1 MKKRVFCIVLAVM
14 LCLSAL
20 PLSVFAYA
28 HDETAPLPEGVYKTW
43 KQYDARWTDVIIGV
57 DPWYDSAGVYHEYET
72 VGHAGCL
79 ISSMAILARA
89 YGLTL
94 ADGTE
99 INPGT
104 LATAMYDGGSCKYLT
119 AAGGAK
125 YDTAFETLIPGVRFA
140 FYKSSYQPAADIA
153 ALLAN
158 DEKEYAVI
166 VGVNGWAHYVAVDYV
181 QDGEVYICDTGY
193 PKTKLSEYNFT
204 GMLVFE
210 IDESHVDGGEI
221 IPAKPTWVVEEPDGI
236 RIRGGAGLSYERTG
250 AYAYGAEI
258 EVLETAEADGYLWG
272 RTSLGWCALRS
283 LDGTE
288 VFCVCT
294 SDAKYSVTYHTNGG
308 EGAPE
313 MQYKTAGE
321 SLTLRTEIPTKEGY
335 TFLGWSPD
343 PTAVSAK
350 YAPGASYH
358 IDDALVLYA
367 VWMKDGTVVMNGI
380 DVSSYQGEVDWQTV
394 AASGV
399 DFVILRAGTSGGKD
413 EMFEQNYLGAKEAG
427 LHVGAYFFTYAL
439 NEQEVETDAALFL
452 EWLEGKTFDMPVFI
466 DVETNDQKALPA
478 GVLTALTAKF
488 QAIVRDAGYYCGVYS
503 SETWYNLYL
512 DGTQFGGKEFL
523 WVAKWT
529 LSGTL
534 SQNMSESFS
543 MYQYSE
549 TGTVPGIVGAVDL
562 DVCYVDFPTLITQTP
577 VGPEPPPDEPEPPE
591 DEPEPPADVS
601 GDTSSDEPSD
611 VTSDESSDVTSD
623 EPSDDTSDESSGPPN
638 ATPIDPPSEPP
649 SDLPS
654 DPPPEEPEPKDPA
667 PKEDSGLA
675 VADTVLYGGSV
686 GMTADAWQALFDGT
700 VFFESAEGEAMLED
714 AVIRTGDFVIC
725 GQTVFSIAV
734 RGDLDGDGTVS
745 AVDYMKLKRYVLGTY
760 DLQGAAYYAGC
771 LSGSEISAGDYMKLK
786 RYVIGTYDIYA

>member
-1 MKKRVFCIVLAVM
+1 MKKRVICIVLAVM
-14 LCLSAL
+14 LCLSVL
-20 PLSVFAYA
+20 PLSAFAYA
-28 HDETAPLPEGVYKTW
+28 HDETSPLPEGVYKTW

-57 DPWYDSAGVYHEYET
+57 DPWYDSAGVYHEHET

-125 YDTAFETLIPGVRFA
+125 YDTAFEALIPGVRFA
-140 FYKSSYQPAADIA
+140 FYNSSYQPAADIA
-153 ALLAN
+153 ALLAD

-181 QDGEVYICDTGY
+181 SDGEVYICDTGY

-210 IDESHVDGGEI
+210 IDESYVDGGEV
-221 IPAKPTWVVEEPDGI
+221 IPAKPTWVVEESDGV
-236 RIRGGAGLSYERTG
+236 RIRNGAGLSYERVGVYSCGT
-250 AYAYGAEI
+250 EI
-258 EVLETAEADGYLWG
+258 EVLETVEADGYLWG
-272 RTSLGWCALRS
+272 KTSLGWCALRS

-294 SDAKYSVTYHTNGG
+294 SDARYSVTYHASGG
-308 EGAPE
+308 TGAPE

-321 SLTLRTEIPTKEGY
+321 TLTLRTEIPTKEGY

-343 PTAVSAK
+343 PSAVSAK

-358 IDDALVLYA
+358 IDDVLVLYA

-380 DVSSYQGEVDWQTV
+380 DVSSHQGEVDWQTV
-394 AASGV
+394 AANGV

-413 EMFEQNYLGAKEAG
+413 EKFEQNYLGAKEAG
-427 LHVGAYFFTYAL
+427 LHVGAYFYTYAL

-452 EWLEGKTFDMPVFI
+452 EWLDGKTFDMPVFI
-466 DVETNDQKALPA
+466 DVETNDQKALPS

-488 QAIVRDAGYYCGVYS
+488 QTTMRDAGYYCGVYS
-503 SETWYNLYL
+503 SETWYDLYL
-512 DGTQFGGKEFL
+512 DGMQFGGREFL

-534 SQNMSESFS
+534 SQNMSEAFS

-549 TGTVPGIVGAVDL
+549 TGTVPGISGAVDL
-562 DVCYVDFPTLITQTP
+562 DVCYVDFPTLLAQTP
-577 VGPEPPPDEPEPPE
+577 VGPEPPSDEPE
-591 DEPEPPADVS
+591 
-601 GDTSSDEPSD
+601 
-611 VTSDESSDVTSD
+611 
-623 EPSDDTSDESSGPPN
+623 PPN

-649 SDLPS
+649 SDIPS

-667 PKEDSGLA
+667 PTEDSGLA
-675 VADTVLYGGSV
+675 VADTVLYGGNI
-686 GMTADAWQALFDGT
+686 GMTADEWQALFDGP
-700 VFFESAEGEAMLED
+700 VFFESAEGEAMLGD
-714 AVIRTGDFVIC
+714 AVICTGDFVIC
-725 GQTVFSIAV
+725 GKTVFAIAV

-745 AVDYMKLKRYVLGTY
+745 AVDYMKLKRYVLGTH

-786 RYVIGTYDIYA
+786 RYVSGTYDIYA